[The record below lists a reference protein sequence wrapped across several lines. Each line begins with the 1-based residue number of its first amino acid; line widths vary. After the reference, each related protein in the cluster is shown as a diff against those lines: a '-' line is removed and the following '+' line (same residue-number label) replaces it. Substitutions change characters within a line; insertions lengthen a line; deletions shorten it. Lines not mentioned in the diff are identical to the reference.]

1 MVTSCEWLEELA
13 LKESRE
19 EHGYPWSWRHHN
31 RWFPW
36 GLAALGLLFGDPG
49 ENLLY
54 IELYIELVSL
64 PELLSFG

>member
-1 MVTSCEWLEELA
+1 MAGGSWPTKKASQEV
-13 LKESRE
+13 
-19 EHGYPWSWRHHN
+19 HGYPGLGGVRHN
-31 RWFPW
+31 CWFPW

-64 PELLSFG
+64 PELLSFS

>member
-1 MVTSCEWLEELA
+1 M
-13 LKESRE
+13 
-19 EHGYPWSWRHHN
+19 HGYPGLGGVRHN
-31 RWFPW
+31 CWFPW

-64 PELLSFG
+64 PELLSFS